1 MIISARITT
10 SLFGAA
16 FALTVTAAGAQDTGS
31 ANYILPGC
39 RDFLGLK
46 QPETASQGFC
56 AGMVAGISFVGK
68 DLHRLRPAYPSE
80 SDAVTGLYCL
90 DIPEKVTLMQLVRG
104 VIAYIEARPARM
116 HEPFAGFALE
126 ALRTAWP
133 CH

>member
-1 MIISARITT
+1 MSARITVL
-10 SLFGAA
+10 LFGAA
-16 FALTVTAAGAQDTGS
+16 LALTVTMAAAEDTSS

-39 RDFLGLK
+39 QDFLGLK
-46 QPETASQGFC
+46 QPETARQGFC
-56 AGMVAGISFVGK
+56 AGTVAGISFVGK

-104 VIAYIEARPARM
+104 VIAYIETRPARV
-116 HEPFAGFALE
+116 HEPFAEFALE

-133 CH
+133 CR